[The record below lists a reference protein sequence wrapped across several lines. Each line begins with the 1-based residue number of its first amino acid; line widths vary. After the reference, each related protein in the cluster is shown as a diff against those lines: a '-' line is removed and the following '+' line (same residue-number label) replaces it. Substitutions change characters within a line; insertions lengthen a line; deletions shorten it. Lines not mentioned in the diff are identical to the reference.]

1 LLIFAT
7 VTDRR
12 YKDEMK
18 WRNQLLAL
26 FCLLAFAG
34 LGVLYFQH
42 WVIRKPFGII
52 LFVGEGL
59 APGRLAATRAF
70 AGGADNRLSLDS
82 MPNAA
87 LLINC
92 SKDFAA
98 PDQAAAATA
107 ISTGVRVPNR
117 VIATNPDMS
126 GIKSLIELAREY
138 GRATGLVTDAKL
150 TNPTSAA
157 FYAHP
162 TDPNDTASIAPEFV
176 NGAKID
182 ITMGGG
188 AAEFLPTAKGGER
201 QDGRDLLL
209 DLRRNGYD
217 IVQTRAELEAVPA
230 WRRSKLFGVFSKT
243 ELAFTNQVEERSQ
256 QPSLSDMVR
265 RAIELLQYNAGGY
278 FLVVDAGLMRI
289 AALENNAERTFS
301 QTIELDRA
309 VAVARNY
316 AGAKATIIVCGDVAI
331 SGLSLNGFPFRQ
343 DSGIALLGF
352 NAAGQPWITW
362 ATGPN
367 GTTSYGAAKVPGN
380 PNGNGNEQASV
391 EQREPAAV
399 YTKAALVTVDD
410 VIAFGSGPGT
420 AELRGVLDNTKI
432 FEIIRDAL

>member
-1 LLIFAT
+1 
-7 VTDRR
+7 
-12 YKDEMK
+12 MK

-26 FCLLAFAG
+26 FCLLVFAG

-42 WVIRKPFGII
+42 WVARKPFGII

-59 APGRLAATRAF
+59 APSRLAATRAF
-70 AGGADNRLSLDS
+70 AGGADARLSLDS
-82 MPNAA
+82 MANLA
-87 LLINC
+87 LLTNC

-107 ISTGVRVPNR
+107 IATGVRVANR
-117 VIATNPDMS
+117 AVATNPDRS
-126 GIKSLIELAREY
+126 GIKNLIELAREQ
-138 GRATGLVTDAKL
+138 GRATGLVTDTKL
-150 TNPTSAA
+150 TDPTSAA

-162 TDPNDTASIAPEFV
+162 TDPNDIESIAAEFV
-176 NGAKID
+176 DGAQID
-182 ITMGGG
+182 IAMGGG
-188 AAEFLPTAKGGER
+188 AAQFLPTAKGGER
-201 QDGRDLLL
+201 QDGRDLLIE
-209 DLRRNGYD
+209 LRRNGVD
-217 IVQTRAELEAVPA
+217 IIRTRAELEALPA
-230 WRRSKLFGVFSKT
+230 WRRSKVVGVFSKT
-243 ELAFTNQVEERSQ
+243 DLAFTNEVEERSQ

-265 RAIELLQYNAGGY
+265 RAIELLQYNPGGY
-278 FLVVDAGLMRI
+278 LLVVDAGLMRK
-289 AALENNAERTFS
+289 AAQVNNGERTFS

-316 AGAKATIIVCGDVAI
+316 AGPKSTIIVCGDVAVG
-331 SGLSLNGFPFRQ
+331 GLSLNGFPFRQ

-352 NAAGQPWITW
+352 NAGGQPWITW

-367 GTTSYGAAKVPGN
+367 GLKAYGAAKMPGN

-399 YTKAALVTVDD
+399 YTNAALSTVED

-420 AELRGVLDNTKI
+420 DILHGVIDNTVI